1 MMLQMNS
8 NQVSPLL
15 LIIIAQQTNNLKE
28 HKPGHCDKA
37 VPIKRHITAIVHVN
51 APLLNKIYYNM

>member
-1 MMLQMNS
+1 MNS

-51 APLLNKIYYNM
+51 APLLNKIIY